1 MSETTRSCNA
11 SRPAA
16 SSGVS
21 TRAAA
26 PRDPAGGVTS
36 RADVYWVVT
45 EFGAARLHGRTL
57 RERAWSLVDVA
68 HPDFRGELSAAA
80 HARFGPRRA

>member
-1 MSETTRSCNA
+1 VPIIALPSTASGGRA
-11 SRPAA
+11 SRIVPTLLEGA
-16 SSGVS
+16 GV
-21 TRAAA
+21 
-26 PRDPAGGVTS
+26 VTS

-68 HPDFRGELSAAA
+68 HPDFRAELSAAA